1 MTNILF
7 INYHDF
13 TSNSAIQIH
22 TFANHLVKSGH
33 DCIVAVPSRKDTVYQ
48 AIRGDVLYSPRE
60 FSELLTAGTLFLN
73 KRGPDIIHAWTPREI
88 VREVCVR
95 LLDRY
100 ACKLIVH
107 LEDNEEQILMNRLQR
122 TMQELYSCSEEEL
135 STMIPGNLSHPHFYR
150 EFLSKADGITLIIER
165 LAEFVPESIPNMVLW
180 PGIDRARFRPGQ
192 CDTNL
197 RYALGLDEDVVV
209 LCYTGNV
216 HYSNREEVRSLYCA
230 VALLNLEGIPTRL
243 LRTGV
248 DHVQFLGDD
257 LAWAQEYSIEIGFVP
272 HDMIPQLLSVAD
284 ILVQPGRADEYNAY
298 RLPSKLP
305 EFFWMRKPV
314 ILPKVNIGLLVTD
327 GREALLL
334 HEGGAREIVEKVRMI
349 LTDPQLAE
357 ELSYH
362 AGIFAEQSFDAE
374 KNTEKLES
382 FYRAVLNGA

>member
-33 DCIVAVPSRKDTVYQ
+33 DCIVAVPFRKHTVYQ
-48 AIRGDVLYSPRE
+48 AIRGEVLYTPYD
-60 FSELLTAGTLFLN
+60 FSELLTARTLFGD

-88 VREVCVR
+88 VRKVCVP
-95 LLDRY
+95 LIERY
-100 ACKLIVH
+100 PCKLIIH
-107 LEDNEEQILMNRLQR
+107 LEDNEEQILISRLHR
-122 TMQELYSCSEEEL
+122 TMQQLHSCSEEEL
-135 STMIPGNLSHPHFYR
+135 SRIIPGNLSHPLFYK
-150 EFLSKADGITLIIER
+150 EFLSKADGITIIIER
-165 LAEFVPESIPNMVLW
+165 LSEFIPGSKPYMVLW
-180 PGIDRARFRPGQ
+180 PGIDRSRFRPEQ
-192 CDTNL
+192 FDNKL
-197 RYALGLDEDVVV
+197 RYTLGLDEDVVV

-216 HYSNREEVRSLYCA
+216 HHSNWEEVRSLYCA
-230 VALLNLEGIPTRL
+230 VALLNLAGIPTRL

-248 DHVQFLGDD
+248 DHVQFPGDD
-257 LAWAQEYSIEIGFVP
+257 LAWAQEYTINLGFVP
-272 HDMIPQLLSVAD
+272 HDMIPQLLKIAD
-284 ILVQPGRADEYNAY
+284 ILVQPGRADEYNAN

-327 GREALLL
+327 GLEALLL

-349 LTDPQLAE
+349 LADPQLAE

-362 AGIFAEQSFDAE
+362 AGIFAEQAFDAE

>member
-1 MTNILF
+1 
-7 INYHDF
+7 
-13 TSNSAIQIH
+13 
-22 TFANHLVKSGH
+22 
-33 DCIVAVPSRKDTVYQ
+33 
-48 AIRGDVLYSPRE
+48 
-60 FSELLTAGTLFLN
+60 
-73 KRGPDIIHAWTPREI
+73 
-88 VREVCVR
+88 
-95 LLDRY
+95 
-100 ACKLIVH
+100 VH

-122 TMQELYSCSEEEL
+122 TMQELYSYSEEEL
-135 STMIPGNLSHPHFYR
+135 SRIIPGNLSHPLFYK
-150 EFLSKADGITLIIER
+150 EFLSKADGITFIIER
-165 LAEFVPESIPNMVLW
+165 LSEFIPESKPNMVLW
-180 PGIDRARFRPGQ
+180 PGIDRARFHPEHF
-192 CDTNL
+192 DNKL

-216 HYSNREEVRSLYCA
+216 HHSNWEEVRSLYCA

-349 LTDPQLAE
+349 LADPQLAE

-362 AGIFAEQSFDAE
+362 AGIFAEQAFDAE

>member
-1 MTNILF
+1 MSNILF

-22 TFANHLVKSGH
+22 TFANHLVTSGH

-48 AIRGDVLYSPRE
+48 AIRGDVFYSPRE
-60 FSELLTAGTLFLN
+60 FSELLTAGTFFRN

-100 ACKLIVH
+100 TCKLIVH

-122 TMQELYSCSEEEL
+122 TMQELRSCTEEEL

-165 LAEFVPESIPNMVLW
+165 LTEFVPESTPHMVLW
-180 PGIDRARFRPGQ
+180 PGIDRARFHPGQ
-192 CDTNL
+192 FDTNL
-197 RYALGLDEDVVV
+197 RYALGIDEDVVV

-216 HYSNREEVRSLYCA
+216 HHSNWEEVRSLYCA
-230 VALLNLEGIPTRL
+230 VALLNLAGIPTKL

-248 DHVQFLGDD
+248 DHVPFPGDD
-257 LAWAQEYSIEIGFVP
+257 LVWAQEYAINLGFVP
-272 HDMIPQLLSVAD
+272 HDMIPHLLNIAD

-314 ILPKVNIGLLVTD
+314 ILPKVNIGLSVTD

-349 LTDPQLAE
+349 LADPRLAE

-362 AGIFAEQSFDAE
+362 AGIFAEQAFDVE

-382 FYRAVLNGA
+382 FYRTVLNGA